1 MKKNYVILE
10 IIPTKID
17 KGEIVQLSAL
27 KIKNS
32 KIIDRFDYR
41 LNPNKVN
48 NLDLIMMT
56 SYNKDN
62 FKYVNSSRKIKIDF
76 KKWVENYELLIMDN
90 LYTKNYIKY
99 IKNNKKDIFSLLNLK
114 LSDDIIDIIKK
125 KYNLKDSNHIVDL
138 LYEALIFESNK

>member
-56 SYNKDN
+56 SYDKDN

-114 LSDDIIDIIKK
+114 LSDDIIDIIKE